1 MQQLK
6 QSDLAPLREKL
17 HKEQDE
23 TCPILKQKFPVEEMV
38 IDHQHKKSSDPI
50 GLDGGGLVRG
60 CIHNQ
65 ANVIEGKITNTYKRY
80 GLHKFIELPELLRN
94 IADYLEQEN
103 LPYVHP
109 SEREKTPKLKKR
121 SYNALKKVYTGKAK
135 FPAYP
140 RSGKL
145 TAPLRRI
152 YEKYRR
158 SYFGLCKP

>member
-6 QSDLAPLREKL
+6 QSDLSPLREKL
-17 HKEQDE
+17 HREQDN
-23 TCPILKQKFPVEEMV
+23 TCPVLKQEFDVTEMV
-38 IDHQHKKSSDPI
+38 IDHQHKRKSDPI
-50 GLDGGGLVRG
+50 GENGGGLVRG

-80 GLHKFIELPELLRN
+80 GLHKFMPLPELLRSL
-94 IADYLEQEN
+94 ADYLEQEN
-103 LPYVHP
+103 LPYIHP
-109 SEREKTPKLKKR
+109 SEREKPKKITKR

-140 RSGKL
+140 TSGKL

-152 YEKYRR
+152 YERFNVTPDFYK
-158 SYFGLCKP
+158 